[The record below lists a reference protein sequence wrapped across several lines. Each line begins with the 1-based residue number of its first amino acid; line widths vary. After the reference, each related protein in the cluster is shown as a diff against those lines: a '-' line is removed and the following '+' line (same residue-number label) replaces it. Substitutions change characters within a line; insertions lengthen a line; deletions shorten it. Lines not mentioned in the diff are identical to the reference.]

1 MPVVQISD
9 SDVLRKLSEIK
20 VSKASGPDNI
30 SGFLLKSCGD
40 IFCGPLA
47 NLFRKALRSGA
58 YPSQWKVANL
68 VAIHKSGKRQNI
80 ANYRPISLLPRVSKV
95 FEKIVCE
102 QIMQHVQ
109 PAIAEQQHGFVPGRD
124 CSTNLTSLLQEACRA
139 VDQRRQLDVVY
150 TDFSKAFD
158 RVSHDL
164 LLYKLTSY
172 NLHPNL
178 LLLLRSYLTNRK
190 HRVVVDG
197 QCSSWNLVPSGI
209 PQGSILGPL
218 LFNLFV
224 NDIPQHLSSDCL
236 MFADD
241 LKIFRQISC
250 STDITNLQHDLDRLY
265 SWSLAWRLCFNINK
279 CSYISLTLKRKPINY
294 NYHINNNVLNQVT
307 VQKDIGV
314 FIDSQLCFVPNVDH
328 VIKKANRMSGL
339 IWRNFRSIKDECTLR
354 TLYCTLVR
362 PHLEYC
368 TVTFNSISSYQASRI
383 ERVQRRFLCFMY
395 KNLNSSVCNL
405 EYLELCNLYKLS
417 PLSVR
422 RSVNDC
428 LFLYKHFHNL
438 FNVTD
443 ANPFSLHVHTRRTR
457 LANEHILHVPRS
469 RVEVTK
475 RGLVSR
481 ISSTYNGLH
490 GRCDVF
496 GVASLGSFRNQIYHA
511 IAANTV

>member
-1 MPVVQISD
+1 
-9 SDVLRKLSEIK
+9 
-20 VSKASGPDNI
+20 
-30 SGFLLKSCGD
+30 
-40 IFCGPLA
+40 
-47 NLFRKALRSGA
+47 
-58 YPSQWKVANL
+58 
-68 VAIHKSGKRQNI
+68 
-80 ANYRPISLLPRVSKV
+80 
-95 FEKIVCE
+95 
-102 QIMQHVQ
+102 
-109 PAIAEQQHGFVPGRD
+109 
-124 CSTNLTSLLQEACRA
+124 
-139 VDQRRQLDVVY
+139 
-150 TDFSKAFD
+150 
-158 RVSHDL
+158 
-164 LLYKLTSY
+164 
-172 NLHPNL
+172 
-178 LLLLRSYLTNRK
+178 
-190 HRVVVDG
+190 
-197 QCSSWNLVPSGI
+197 
-209 PQGSILGPL
+209 
-218 LFNLFV
+218 
-224 NDIPQHLSSDCL
+224 
-236 MFADD
+236 
-241 LKIFRQISC
+241 
-250 STDITNLQHDLDRLY
+250 
-265 SWSLAWRLCFNINK
+265 
-279 CSYISLTLKRKPINY
+279 
-294 NYHINNNVLNQVT
+294 
-307 VQKDIGV
+307 
-314 FIDSQLCFVPNVDH
+314 
-328 VIKKANRMSGL
+328 MSGL

-368 TVTFNSISSYQASRI
+368 TVTFNPISSYQASRI

-405 EYLELCNLYKLS
+405 EYLELCDLYKLS

-481 ISSTYNGLH
+481 MSSTYNGLH

>member
-1 MPVVQISD
+1 MTTHDLQQSNLSTTRGTNILDLVLHSKHLNVSSRTGDDLFRSDHNSVRVNFSLGTLTKFNPTTRTVYNFQKADLNDLRRTLQCIPWNILDATNNCDEATSLFYDLVEAALVDIVPVVHPRRRCPAWFDGEVRQALKSKEQAFRRKKSNPSVVNQELFKEARTVFKRLLRTKYASYLASLAKDIGNNPKRFWGFIKARSRHHTLPSVLQNETSGTEASDPAGKAKLLMEYFQSVYLPDPDQSSDDKPALHTYNLNTMPVVQISD

-30 SGFLLKSCGD
+30 SGFLLKSYGD

-68 VAIHKSGKRQNI
+68 VAIHKSGKRQNV
-80 ANYRPISLLPRVSKV
+80 ANYRPISLLPHVSKV

-124 CSTNLTSLLQEACRA
+124 CSTNLTSLLQEAYRA

-250 STDITNLQHDLDRLY
+250 STDITNLQHDLD
-265 SWSLAWRLCFNINK
+265 
-279 CSYISLTLKRKPINY
+279 
-294 NYHINNNVLNQVT
+294 
-307 VQKDIGV
+307 
-314 FIDSQLCFVPNVDH
+314 
-328 VIKKANRMSGL
+328 
-339 IWRNFRSIKDECTLR
+339 
-354 TLYCTLVR
+354 
-362 PHLEYC
+362 
-368 TVTFNSISSYQASRI
+368 
-383 ERVQRRFLCFMY
+383 
-395 KNLNSSVCNL
+395 
-405 EYLELCNLYKLS
+405 
-417 PLSVR
+417 
-422 RSVNDC
+422 
-428 LFLYKHFHNL
+428 
-438 FNVTD
+438 
-443 ANPFSLHVHTRRTR
+443 
-457 LANEHILHVPRS
+457 
-469 RVEVTK
+469 
-475 RGLVSR
+475 
-481 ISSTYNGLH
+481 
-490 GRCDVF
+490 
-496 GVASLGSFRNQIYHA
+496 
-511 IAANTV
+511 